1 MPVQPQ
7 TSPAAAGPEQSF
19 NLGGIKVLAVD
30 DDADARDLV
39 VFLLENCG
47 ASVTAV
53 SNAAD
58 ALAVLTQ
65 SVPDLL
71 LSDIGMPDTNGY
83 LLLQKV
89 RALPPQQGGLVP
101 AIALTAYA
109 GEIDYQQALA
119 AGFQRHLSKPLDPQK
134 LVQAILGVLDRSGE
148 SIV

>member
-1 MPVQPQ
+1 M
-7 TSPAAAGPEQSF
+7 
-19 NLGGIKVLAVD
+19 LAVD

-39 VFLLENCG
+39 VFLLENSG

-83 LLLQKV
+83 LLLRQV
-89 RALPPQQGGLVP
+89 RALPKEQGGLVP

-109 GEIDYQQALA
+109 GAIDYQQALA
-119 AGFQRHLSKPLDPQK
+119 AGFQRHLSKPLDPEK

>member
-1 MPVQPQ
+1 M
-7 TSPAAAGPEQSF
+7 
-19 NLGGIKVLAVD
+19 LAVD

-58 ALAVLTQ
+58 ALAVLTE

-71 LSDIGMPDTNGY
+71 LSDIGMPDTDGY
-83 LLLQKV
+83 LLLQQV
-89 RALPPQQGGLVP
+89 RALPKEQGGLVP

-134 LVQAILGVLDRSGE
+134 LVQAILGVLDRSGPN
-148 SIV
+148 IV

>member
-1 MPVQPQ
+1 
-7 TSPAAAGPEQSF
+7 
-19 NLGGIKVLAVD
+19 
-30 DDADARDLV
+30 V
-39 VFLLENCG
+39 VFLLENSG

-58 ALAVLTQ
+58 ALAVLTE

-83 LLLQKV
+83 LLLQQV
-89 RALPPQQGGLVP
+89 RALPPEQGGLVP

>member
-1 MPVQPQ
+1 
-7 TSPAAAGPEQSF
+7 
-19 NLGGIKVLAVD
+19 VLAVD

-39 VFLLENCG
+39 VFLLENSG

-83 LLLQKV
+83 LLLQQV
-89 RALPPQQGGLVP
+89 RALPKEQGGLVP

-134 LVQAILGVLDRSGE
+134 LGQAILGVLDRSGE

>member
-1 MPVQPQ
+1 
-7 TSPAAAGPEQSF
+7 
-19 NLGGIKVLAVD
+19 
-30 DDADARDLV
+30 
-39 VFLLENCG
+39 
-47 ASVTAV
+47 
-53 SNAAD
+53 
-58 ALAVLTQ
+58 
-65 SVPDLL
+65 VPDLL

-83 LLLQKV
+83 LLLQQV
-89 RALPPQQGGLVP
+89 RALPPEQGGLVP

>member
-1 MPVQPQ
+1 M
-7 TSPAAAGPEQSF
+7 PEQSF
-19 NLGGIKVLAVD
+19 NLSGIKVLAVD

-65 SVPDLL
+65 SVPALL

-83 LLLQKV
+83 LLLQQV
-89 RALPPQQGGLVP
+89 RALPPDQGGLVP

-109 GEIDYQQALA
+109 GEMDYLQALA